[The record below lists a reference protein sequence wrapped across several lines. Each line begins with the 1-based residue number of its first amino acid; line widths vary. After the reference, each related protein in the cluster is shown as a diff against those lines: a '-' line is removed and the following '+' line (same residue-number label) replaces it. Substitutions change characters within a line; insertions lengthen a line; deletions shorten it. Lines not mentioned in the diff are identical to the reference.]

1 MSKPD
6 KRTIRPP
13 AGAGRYAGDDA
24 RRPRHG
30 IARALVWLVV
40 GALFAV
46 GAVAGLQTLQQRVLQ
61 ARYNAPTGRAF
72 IRVAEAPQWMPVSL
86 AQEILRDITPP
97 SPSLADPKLAQ
108 NVYDRAM
115 ANPWVRRVQQILI
128 RPSAK
133 GPGGV
138 VDVFLEF
145 RRPLARIHTEAT
157 YIYVD
162 AEGYHVPMGQVPMYV
177 IALQDQNG
185 KFTRQVCYMSRGE
198 IPRDWTPAARK
209 IHYINIDG
217 VAALAPPPGKRW
229 PGDDLLAGLRLVQ
242 LVGTRPYYAQIS
254 LVDVRNHAC
263 RITKNEPEL
272 RMYAQVGQG
281 KATDI
286 RFGRF
291 PAPGGGDYIISP
303 QRKMSYL
310 DDYVADHQGWLAGRH
325 SYLDLRFD
333 ELHVSLN

>member
-1 MSKPD
+1 M
-6 KRTIRPP
+6 
-13 AGAGRYAGDDA
+13 
-24 RRPRHG
+24 
-30 IARALVWLVV
+30 L
-40 GALFAV
+40 
-46 GAVAGLQTLQQRVLQ
+46 AVA
-61 ARYNAPTGRAF
+61 
-72 IRVAEAPQWMPVSL
+72 
-86 AQEILRDITPP
+86 D
-97 SPSLADPKLAQ
+97 
-108 NVYDRAM
+108 
-115 ANPWVRRVQQILI
+115 
-128 RPSAK
+128 
-133 GPGGV
+133 
-138 VDVFLEF
+138 
-145 RRPLARIHTEAT
+145 
-157 YIYVD
+157 
-162 AEGYHVPMGQVPMYV
+162 
-177 IALQDQNG
+177 
-185 KFTRQVCYMSRGE
+185 
-198 IPRDWTPAARK
+198 
-209 IHYINIDG
+209 DG
-217 VAALAPPPGKRW
+217 D
-229 PGDDLLAGLRLVQ
+229 DDLLAGLRLVQ